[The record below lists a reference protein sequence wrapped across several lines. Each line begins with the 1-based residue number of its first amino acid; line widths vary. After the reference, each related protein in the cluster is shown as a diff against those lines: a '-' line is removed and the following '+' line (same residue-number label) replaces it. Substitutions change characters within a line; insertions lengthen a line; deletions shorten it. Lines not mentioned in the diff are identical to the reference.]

1 MTDDTQLAALLRSA
15 LPPVSTD
22 GPSPDLW
29 PAVTHHSEHRSRWS
43 WFDIGLA
50 VVAALTL
57 AARPDVLLA
66 LAYHF

>member
-1 MTDDTQLAALLRSA
+1 MTDDNAFAALLRSA

-22 GPSPDLW
+22 GPSRDLW
-29 PAVTHHSEHRSRWS
+29 PATANRAEHRVHWS
-43 WFDIGLA
+43 WLDVGLA
-50 VVAALTL
+50 VVVAISL